1 MKSIS
6 ILVIT
11 LLILIPKSGVCQES
25 YPSDRNL
32 KNLTAFAKL
41 YGYTKYFHPSDVGR
55 QINWNQFA
63 ILGIEN
69 VLSADN
75 DEELIH
81 ILESLFLPIAP
92 TLKINEIKP
101 DSAKFK
107 QEYLNLIGRDTTGL
121 KKVAWQHQGVD
132 MSFTQGGPYQSIRT
146 NKKDRAVN
154 SNFHLFQRFDADK
167 YRNQTVQL
175 RSMIIAKTE
184 AQEGAAELVI
194 SMDDESGSLLSRE
207 VHTIPANSIEEW
219 KLSKAETY
227 IPEDAE
233 RISAGIR
240 LRGEGQLWIDDVQ
253 FLVQGSGT
261 EESQIRNGLFEEESY
276 GRPIGWRSTL
286 TGDYD
291 FRIDQQH
298 AFAGENSFYIADR
311 EPELPDQL
319 FDQIPEVGE
328 VLLKEIVKG
337 IWVQVPLLL
346 YSDNESTLPE
356 SKENTFNELSQ
367 NLNQIDL
374 NRASGNNRMVRLAN
388 IVISWNELQHFFPY
402 FDVIETD
409 WNEQLSKSL
418 ISAYN
423 DKSAEDFYFTL
434 SKMIAALEDGHGRVL
449 FPPMESQ
456 VGLPFI
462 VDWINNQIVVTHSE
476 HERVKPGDI
485 IQSVDNVPAV
495 ELVRLKQKHLS
506 GSQHYTLFQALRQFA
521 VGDEGTDVEITVERG
536 GETNVV
542 HVSRTGSVDYTRLE
556 KGDRSMIGPIRDN
569 VFYVD
574 LDEASIDTI
583 MSNIEEISSAEAV
596 IFDLRG
602 YPAGNHG
609 VIRHLLS
616 QPDTSD
622 SWIRTSQIIYP
633 DQKNIVD
640 FIEEGWTMSEAKP
653 KIEGNVVF
661 ITDARAISYAESFM
675 SFIEYYQLGEIVGKS
690 TAGTNGS
697 VNSFSMPGS
706 YQVTWTGMKVLK
718 HDGSQLYKIGIQP
731 TVQLEKTIEGVKQG
745 RDEFLERA
753 IHVANGN

>member
-1 MKSIS
+1 MKSFTIF
-6 ILVIT
+6 VIT
-11 LLILIPKSGVCQES
+11 LLILFPKIGACQDS
-25 YPSDRNL
+25 PPSEREI
-32 KNLTAFAKL
+32 KNLTAFAKV
-41 YGYTKYFHPSDVGR
+41 YGYTKYFHPSDEGR

-63 ILGIEN
+63 ILGTEN
-69 VLSADN
+69 VLMADN
-75 DEELIH
+75 DEELIE

-92 TLKINEIKP
+92 TLKINQTKP
-101 DSAKFK
+101 DSANFQ
-107 QEYLNLIGRDTTGL
+107 QEYLNLIGRDSTGL
-121 KKVAWQHQGVD
+121 KKVAWQHQGVN

-154 SNFHLFQRFDADK
+154 SNFHLFQRFDAEE
-167 YRNQTVQL
+167 YRNKAVQL

-184 AQEGAAELVI
+184 DQEGAIELVI
-194 SMDDESGSLLSRE
+194 SMDDESGSLLSSE
-207 VHTIPANSIEEW
+207 VHTIPANSTEEW
-219 KLSKAETY
+219 KLYQAETN
-227 IPEDAE
+227 IPEDAQ

-240 LRGEGQLWIDDVQ
+240 LRGEGQVWIDDVQ
-253 FLVQGSGT
+253 FLVQGSEM
-261 EESQIRNGLFEEESY
+261 EESKIRNGLFEEESF

-291 FRIDQQH
+291 FRIDQNYS
-298 AFAGENSFYIADR
+298 FAGENSFYIADT

-319 FDQIPEVGE
+319 FDQLPEVGE
-328 VLLKEIVKG
+328 VLVNEIVNG
-337 IWVQVPLLL
+337 IWAQVPLLL
-346 YSDNESTLPE
+346 YSDNDSTLPQ
-356 SKENTFNELSQ
+356 SNENIFNELSQ
-367 NLNQIDL
+367 DLKQIDL
-374 NRASGNNRMVRLAN
+374 AHASGNNRMVRLAN

-409 WNEQLSKSL
+409 WNEQLIKSL
-418 ISAYN
+418 TSAYN
-423 DKSAEDFYFTL
+423 DKSAEDFYYTL

-476 HERVKPGDI
+476 HEQVKPGDV
-485 IQSVDNVPAV
+485 IQSVENVPAV
-495 ELVRLKQKHLS
+495 ELVRSKQKHLS

-521 VGDEGTDVEITVERG
+521 VGDEGTDVEITVERD

-542 HVSRTGSVDYTRLE
+542 NVARTGSVDYTRME

-569 VFYVD
+569 VFYID
-574 LDEASIDTI
+574 LDEAPIDTI
-583 MSNIEEISSAEAV
+583 MSRMEEVSSAEAI

-602 YPAGNHG
+602 YPAGNHN

-622 SWIRTSQIIYP
+622 SWMRTSQIIYP
-633 DQKNIVD
+633 DQKDIVD
-640 FIEEGWTMSEAKP
+640 FIEEGWAMREAEP

-675 SFIEYYQLGEIVGKS
+675 SFIEHYQLGEIVGKP

-697 VNSFSMPGS
+697 VNSFSLPGS

-731 TVQLEKTIEGVKQG
+731 TVQVEKTIEGVKQG

-753 IHVANGN
+753 IDVAIGN